1 LLTKLV
7 FWGILIF
14 IALKLALALLLMKM
28 EPQHLFPGSTPDAG
42 SLVPHLS
49 EKTLRLLVPPYRANS
64 RDLQNAEL
72 RTVTPLLIRS
82 LYGTSERNVNLK
94 NPIPLYITYQTAFVN
109 EAMQLQMRPDIY
121 GLDEAI
127 TNLLKGA
134 SEVADSPVSRKHTVA
149 NKPVMTHV
157 RRPVIAHVLPAARK
171 PKLPSEPCGWEARWD
186 ANYFR
191 SRRSAYE
198 SFGGFSSW

>member
-1 LLTKLV
+1 
-7 FWGILIF
+7 
-14 IALKLALALLLMKM
+14 M
-28 EPQHLFPGSTPDAG
+28 
-42 SLVPHLS
+42 
-49 EKTLRLLVPPYRANS
+49 
-64 RDLQNAEL
+64 
-72 RTVTPLLIRS
+72 
-82 LYGTSERNVNLK
+82 
-94 NPIPLYITYQTAFVN
+94 YITYQTAFVN

-121 GLDEAI
+121 GLDQAI
-127 TNLLKGA
+127 TNLLNGA

-171 PKLPSEPCGWEARWD
+171 TKLPNQPFGWEARWD